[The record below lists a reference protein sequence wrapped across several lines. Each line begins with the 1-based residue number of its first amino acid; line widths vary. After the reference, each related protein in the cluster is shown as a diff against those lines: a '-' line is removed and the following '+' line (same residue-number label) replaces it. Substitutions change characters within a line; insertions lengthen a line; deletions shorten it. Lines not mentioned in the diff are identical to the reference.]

1 MSSENN
7 GPCCRYHIEQERGV
21 TGITVTP
28 LFAHI
33 RVKNNCDTNRV
44 ARQVEALEIVANVD
58 IVISF
63 TKIHDEWITFAIP
76 QHQADLCSKVLTE
89 AGYNVDVSANL
100 SLVTTT
106 AGNMRELWGV
116 MSQIADTLI
125 ANNIDT
131 VEVGDSYATVR
142 CLIPQ
147 EQAELAGIVL
157 RRHFGLE
164 EVA

>member
-1 MSSENN
+1 MSSEIN

-21 TGITVTP
+21 TGVTVTP

-33 RVKNNCDTNRV
+33 RVKNICDTDRV
-44 ARQVEALEIVANVD
+44 ARQVEALEIVANHD
-58 IVISF
+58 IIISF

-76 QHQADLCSKVLTE
+76 QHQAGLCIKVLTE
-89 AGYNVDVSANL
+89 AGYNVNVSENL

-116 MSQIADTLI
+116 MSQIADNLI
-125 ANNIDT
+125 AHNIST
-131 VEVGDSYATVR
+131 VEVGDSYANVR

-147 EQAELAGIVL
+147 DQAELAGKVL
-157 RRHFGLE
+157 RKHFGVE
-164 EVA
+164 EGA

>member
-21 TGITVTP
+21 TGITVTS
-28 LFAHI
+28 LFAHV
-33 RVKNNCDTNRV
+33 RVKNSSDTNRV
-44 ARQVEALEIVANVD
+44 ARQVEALEIVADQD
-58 IVISF
+58 IIISF

-76 QHQADLCSKVLTE
+76 QQQADLCTRVLTA
-89 AGYNVDVSANL
+89 AGYDVDVSANL

-125 ANNIDT
+125 ANNIYT

-147 EQAELAGIVL
+147 DQAERAAGAM
-157 RRHFGLE
+157 RKHFGLE
-164 EVA
+164 GAA

>member
-1 MSSENN
+1 MSSEIN

-21 TGITVTP
+21 TGVTVTP

-33 RVKNNCDTNRV
+33 RVKNSSDINRV
-44 ARQVEALEIVANVD
+44 ARQVEALEIVADQD
-58 IVISF
+58 IIISF

-76 QHQADLCSKVLTE
+76 QHQASLCAKVLTE
-89 AGYNVDVSANL
+89 AGYNVNVSENL

-106 AGNMRELWGV
+106 AGNMRETWGV

-125 ANNIDT
+125 ANHIHT

-147 EQAELAGIVL
+147 DQAELAGQVL
-157 RRHFGLE
+157 RKHFGVE
-164 EVA
+164 EGA